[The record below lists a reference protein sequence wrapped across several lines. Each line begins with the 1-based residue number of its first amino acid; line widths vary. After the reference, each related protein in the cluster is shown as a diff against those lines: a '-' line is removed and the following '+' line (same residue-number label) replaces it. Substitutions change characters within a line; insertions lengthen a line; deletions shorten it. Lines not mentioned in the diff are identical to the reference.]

1 VEERPR
7 PERGQLKRQG
17 PKRQGRWHRDG
28 GKRVFSCA
36 HARDVVLGSVT
47 RNSHTLVW
55 IARMCMVEISYAASQ
70 ITSVMAMPSKV
81 AWEAA
86 LGTLRWLVEGKTQK
100 QH

>member
-1 VEERPR
+1 
-7 PERGQLKRQG
+7 
-17 PKRQGRWHRDG
+17 
-28 GKRVFSCA
+28 
-36 HARDVVLGSVT
+36 
-47 RNSHTLVW
+47 
-55 IARMCMVEISYAASQ
+55 MVEISYAASQ